1 MFILKSVI
9 IFVILSLAFLSLTF
23 FSPDTPTKKSPSNT
37 ETKTIFSKE
46 FFQIEYSLLNQEINY
61 PVSDSIS
68 SLQND
73 FEKDYLV
80 RLA

>member
-9 IFVILSLAFLSLTF
+9 ILVLLSLAFLSLTF
-23 FSPDTPTKKSPSNT
+23 FSPETPTKKSPSNK
-37 ETKTIFSKE
+37 ETKTIFSKD

-61 PVSDSIS
+61 PVNDSIS